1 MPRIARGCAH
11 YTPGAPG
18 PGIATILSI
27 MTLSA
32 PYARL
37 LAVAGLIA
45 LIAASRL
52 LPHPPNFTPV
62 LAAALFCGGLLPLR
76 RALLVPLGAMFAS
89 DLILGLHAGMA
100 SVYLAMALCVLL
112 GRLLPPQKGL
122 SPALGGALAASVLFF
137 VVTNFAVWLSGSLYP
152 PTAAGLLACY
162 VAALPFFHHTLLST
176 LLCAAVFFG
185 ISRAWPAAAPVRP

>member
-1 MPRIARGCAH
+1 
-11 YTPGAPG
+11 
-18 PGIATILSI
+18 

-32 PYARL
+32 PHARL
-37 LAVAGLIA
+37 LAAAGLIA

-62 LAAALFCGGLLPLR
+62 LAAALFCGGLLPPA
-76 RALLVPLGAMFAS
+76 RALLVPLGAMLAS

-100 SVYLAMALCVLL
+100 SVYLAMVLCVLL
-112 GRLLPPQKGL
+112 GRVLPPQRGL
-122 SPALGGALAASVLFF
+122 RPALGGALAASMLFF
-137 VVTNFAVWLSGSLYP
+137 IVTNLAVWLSGDLYP

-185 ISRAWPAAAPVRP
+185 IGRAWTAATPVRS

>member
-1 MPRIARGCAH
+1 
-11 YTPGAPG
+11 
-18 PGIATILSI
+18 

-32 PYARL
+32 PHARL
-37 LAVAGLIA
+37 LAAAGLIA

-62 LAAALFCGGLLPLR
+62 LAAALFCGGLLPPG

-89 DLILGLHAGMA
+89 DLALGLHGGMA
-100 SVYLAMALCVLL
+100 GVYLAVALCVLL
-112 GRLLPPQKGL
+112 GRLLPPQRGPR
-122 SPALGGALAASVLFF
+122 PALGGALAASVLFF
-137 VVTNFAVWLSGSLYP
+137 AVTNFAVWLAGDFYP

-176 LLCAAVFFG
+176 LLCAAVFLGFA
-185 ISRAWPAAAPVRP
+185 RAWPAALPVRP

>member
-1 MPRIARGCAH
+1 
-11 YTPGAPG
+11 
-18 PGIATILSI
+18 

-32 PYARL
+32 PHARL
-37 LAVAGLIA
+37 LAAAGLIA

-62 LAAALFCGGLLPLR
+62 LAAALFCGGLLPPG
-76 RALLVPLGAMFAS
+76 RALLALLGAMFLS
-89 DLILGLHAGMA
+89 DLALGLHDGMA
-100 SVYLAMALCVLL
+100 SVYLAVALCVLL
-112 GRLLPPQKGL
+112 GRLLQPQRSL
-122 SPALGGALAASVLFF
+122 RPALGGALAASALFF
-137 VVTNFAVWLSGSLYP
+137 AVTNFAVWLAGDLYP

-185 ISRAWPAAAPVRP
+185 IGRAWPAAAPARP

>member
-1 MPRIARGCAH
+1 M
-11 YTPGAPG
+11 
-18 PGIATILSI
+18 S
-27 MTLSA
+27 LSA
-32 PYARL
+32 PHARL
-37 LAVAGLIA
+37 LAVTGLVA
-45 LIAASRL
+45 LIAVSRL

-62 LAAALFCGGLLPLR
+62 LSAALFCGGLLPPG

-89 DLILGLHAGMA
+89 DLVLGLHAGMG

-137 VVTNFAVWLSGSLYP
+137 VVTNFAVWLSGDLYP

-185 ISRAWPAAAPVRP
+185 IGRAWPATAPVRP